1 MCHNFLI
8 HSPADGRLGCFHVL
22 AAVNSATM
30 NPGVHMSLLI
40 LVYLS
45 VYAQQWDC
53 WIIWQVYFQ
62 LFKKVKASD
71 KSGVPLSQSNK
82 TTLTL
87 LGMSYSHH
95 HERIW
100 KNLFPKFVHSICGFE
115 KLVEESKGLQH
126 LSDPQGE
133 PGARSAKGWLQ
144 WTPFCATGGAYRWR
158 PDGIGGRETG
168 PRKKEEVTEE
178 VKRFMMQEM
187 ANGFSL
193 FEEALLIFEA

>member
-71 KSGVPLSQSNK
+71 KSGAPLSQSNK

-100 KNLFPKFVHSICGFE
+100 KNLSPKFVHSICGFE
-115 KLVEESKGLQH
+115 KLVEESKGVFNISVTLKENLELGLQKDDFSELH
-126 LSDPQGE
+126 SVPLEELTDE
-133 PGARSAKGWLQ
+133 DLMELEAKRQ
-144 WTPFCATGGAYRWR
+144 
-158 PDGIGGRETG
+158 DQEK
-168 PRKKEEVTEE
+168 RKK
-178 VKRFMMQEM
+178 
-187 ANGFSL
+187 
-193 FEEALLIFEA
+193 